1 MGKNLGFQINKCDW
15 ITSFFHCQFHSV
27 QCVQFDLL
35 NLVESHWTSER
46 NTKCWNFWNF
56 FSFRF
61 FRLLKYFCVSCFE
74 PSKYWLATLQS
85 LSLQKWKLFVYSY
98 STYARISPIST
109 QESKK
114 KQAENIVNATI
125 MKFRRYQSRNKWW
138 NHILRPK
145 YLLLISAR
153 ISSQKKLLYNITST
167 SHESLLKWLLLLLL
181 CRLLV
186 SLQTTE
192 PTMRKNENM
201 VRWEF
206 YAF

>member
-1 MGKNLGFQINKCDW
+1 MFHVLNQASIGWPRYKAYHCKNENFSC
-15 ITSFFHCQFHSV
+15 TATAHTHAF
-27 QCVQFDLL
+27 LL
-35 NLVESHWTSER
+35 SR
-46 NTKCWNFWNF
+46 RK
-56 FSFRF
+56 
-61 FRLLKYFCVSCFE
+61 K
-74 PSKYWLATLQS
+74 A
-85 LSLQKWKLFVYSY
+85 
-98 STYARISPIST
+98 
-109 QESKK
+109 KK